1 VLDVMHK
8 QVLSKEDLISCLV
21 NMEEVAG
28 FLKLAKLMF
37 KGENGRVLAATYI
50 AKRWKGFK

>member
-1 VLDVMHK
+1 MLDVMHK